1 MTSFLFMHDH
11 TGFLDACKAVK
22 QYIAFFSSSAWS
34 ALYSNSMILSS
45 SCKAIRTLTHSF
57 AFRGWNCLSEL
68 VQDFLIHLKTIN
80 QKPCHSARCTVA
92 ASFTFSLSSPI
103 SMSWKDQHNT
113 RKHTQRG
120 KLKPVSISF
129 LQLWTQIFECSTYF
143 LHQKTLLLLVCLP
156 PSPSRRWA
164 IQTHLNSVD
173 EGRRKILDKGQV
185 CRFTVKW

>member
-1 MTSFLFMHDH
+1 MTSFLVTHNH

-22 QYIAFFSSSAWS
+22 QYVAFFSSSAWS

-57 AFRGWNCLSEL
+57 AFRGWNCLSEP
-68 VQDFLIHLKTIN
+68 VRDFLIHLKTIN
-80 QKPCHSARCTVA
+80 QKPCHSAGCTVA

-120 KLKPVSISF
+120 KLKPVSIPF

-143 LHQKTLLLLVCLP
+143 LHQNRCFCLFVSHLLLLVVGQFCLTSIP
-156 PSPSRRWA
+156 LMKVEEKSWTR
-164 IQTHLNSVD
+164 
-173 EGRRKILDKGQV
+173 GR
-185 CRFTVKW
+185 CRFIVKW